1 MKSPIKKSWLAWAG
15 LAAAVLVILV
25 LPPVL
30 PPFYVSLITLARIYG
45 LVATSLDILIGYT
58 MLPSLGH
65 GAYFALGAYAAAIM
79 NTRFG
84 AGFWETLP
92 VSIIIAA
99 CFAAILGLVALRS
112 AGVYFLMI
120 TLASAMCVWGLMDQW
135 VDFTGGENGMS
146 GITRIGFGFDLNG
159 VLGFH
164 YFTAGFFIVC
174 VGLIYLFIKSP
185 FGSTLVGIRDS
196 ASRMQVLGYNVWL
209 HKYIAFIIAAMFA
222 GMGGCLYAYFNKFV
236 GPDDA
241 DMVQCMEFFLMV
253 SMGGQGTLIG
263 PNIGAFIIVFLK
275 NLASIYTDRWLMIL
289 AVIYILSAKFAANG
303 ILGLPEQLRD
313 KKKAEMGK

>member
-1 MKSPIKKSWLAWAG
+1 MREPKKGFRLAWAG
-15 LAAAVLVILV
+15 LAAAALVILV

-30 PPFYVSLITLARIYG
+30 PPFYVSLITLALIYG
-45 LVATSLDILIGYT
+45 LVATSLDVLIGYT
-58 MLPSLGH
+58 AMPSLGH
-65 GAYFALGAYAAAIM
+65 GAYFALGAYTTAIM
-79 NTRFG
+79 NTRLG

-92 VSIIIAA
+92 VSILIAA
-99 CFAAILGLVALRS
+99 CFAAILGLVAMR
-112 AGVYFLMI
+112 AVGVYFLMI
-120 TLASAMCVWGLMDQW
+120 TLAAAMCVWGLVDQW

-146 GITRIGFGFDLNG
+146 GITRIGFGLDLNG
-159 VLGFH
+159 VLSFH
-164 YFTAGFFIVC
+164 YFTAGFYIVC
-174 VGLIYLFIKSP
+174 VGLIYLLIKSP
-185 FGSTLVGIRDS
+185 FGRTLVGIRDS

-241 DMVQCMEFFLMV
+241 DLPQCMEFFLMV

-289 AVIYILSAKFAANG
+289 AAIYILAAKFAATG
-303 ILGLPEQLRD
+303 ILGLPEQLRE
-313 KKKAEMGK
+313 KKKAEAHK

>member
-1 MKSPIKKSWLAWAG
+1 MILPKNNFRLAWVG
-15 LAAAVLVILV
+15 LAAAALVILV

-30 PPFYVSLITLARIYG
+30 PPFYVSLITLALIYG
-45 LVATSLDILIGYT
+45 VVATSLDVLIGYT
-58 MLPSLGH
+58 QMPSLGH
-65 GAYFALGAYAAAIM
+65 GAYFALGAYTAAIM
-79 NTRFG
+79 NTRLG

-99 CFAAILGLVALRS
+99 CFAAILGLVALRA

-120 TLASAMCVWGLMDQW
+120 TLASAMCVWGLLDQW

-146 GITRIGFGFDLNG
+146 GIIRIGFGLDLNG

-164 YFTAGFFIVC
+164 YFTAGFFTVC
-174 VGLIYLFIKSP
+174 VGLIYLLIKSP

-196 ASRMQVLGYNVWL
+196 ESRMQVLGYNVWL

-241 DMVQCMEFFLMV
+241 DLAQCMEFFLMV

-289 AVIYILSAKFAANG
+289 AVIYILSAKFAPNG
-303 ILGLPEQLRD
+303 ILGIAEQLRD
-313 KKKAEMGK
+313 KKKGEAGK